1 MFKKGITLL
10 NKIKGDKFPALD
22 MFDSESSISKELEEE
37 NYTSIKNIINNTNLY
52 RTKTQMNQPKSQ
64 MLSQRYEEF
73 KRKNVIKENQIK
85 NKGIQSNKF
94 VKKEIMFNNNIP
106 SNNNQKDS
114 EQNTNVLLRKNNL
127 LNKNSNNN
135 NINKNQNQSNNK
147 ENEKN
152 NDNRIKNIPISLK
165 RVNLYRKRSLS
176 RNSQSQ
182 RNTTEPYIH
191 KSPFQKRKCS
201 MNNYRN
207 QNKLETEYNNYN
219 TNPIPKIYQSPTKS
233 NLIPKPNFRNN
244 IVKGKNTFNNN
255 YNSNSNK
262 KFIKKNENEM
272 HEIDYL
278 TQTNEYFKMKGLS
291 LEERIDFEYYTIKI
305 QAFYRGYLTRKRFY
319 SLINNCLKIN
329 NGINLLQKIFSNKKY
344 NIFGIIKNF
353 NKNNNNNLNNLRSKP
368 INNPTSLQ
376 NNKLLRKLK
385 AIENHFKNANIDN
398 INKII
403 INIPKIIKIND
414 SNIFFKRKLSLTHL
428 ITKIDF
434 KINKILNINFEKFKK
449 NTLYSK
455 NSISEEKEKISN
467 QSDKVNNEELRIKAL
482 RNLVRKKIF
491 KSKEILHR
499 GFIKYYY
506 SALYIHLNW
515 YIYVVNQLTYTQNY
529 ATPYTNF
536 NRSESLRTDNITRK
550 TIKPVDNNN
559 TITTKYSNDVD
570 DAIRQ
575 SIRTIKKIND
585 SESPDDALRESI
597 MCINKIN
604 DELSKDAIEK
614 KKAER
619 NKQLKDLVVKRLKEI
634 RNDMHKA
641 FTKFYYQGLL
651 VAKHENKENK
661 ENKENLENKDN
672 KDSKEIKISGN
683 EENNEI
689 TKGPTILR
697 GKKKDKTNPALDRRN
712 KARNLRK
719 LMMKKEKE
727 KMDKLRSY
735 FYKFYSNG
743 MLLQLK
749 KNAKKSFSAKNV
761 IVNIDDLIE
770 KKLEEKEKELTYM
783 DKKLIEMEIEKE
795 KLRKKRIELL
805 KNIFY
810 KTDRQYAII
819 KRKVIETWNLR
830 AKILSLSTI
839 KNSLKKSD
847 AKKKKK
853 LKKSTKSKKE
863 NKNDNNNELENELK
877 KENK

>member
-64 MLSQRYEEF
+64 ILSQRYEEF

-114 EQNTNVLLRKNNL
+114 EQNSNVLLRKNNL

-135 NINKNQNQSNNK
+135 NINKNQNQNNNK
-147 ENEKN
+147 ENVKN

-182 RNTTEPYIH
+182 RNTSEPYIH

-244 IVKGKNTFNNN
+244 IVKGKNTFNSN

-368 INNPTSLQ
+368 ISNPTSLQ

-385 AIENHFKNANIDN
+385 AIENHFKDANIDN

-403 INIPKIIKIND
+403 INIPKIVKIND
-414 SNIFFKRKLSLTHL
+414 SDNFFKRKLSLKLL
-428 ITKIDF
+428 ITKTDF
-434 KINKILNINFEKFKK
+434 KIKKILNINFEKFKK

-455 NSISEEKEKISN
+455 NSIIEEKEKISN
-467 QSDKVNNEELRIKAL
+467 QPDKENEEELRIKAL

-491 KSKEILHR
+491 KNKEVLHR

-515 YIYVVNQLTYTQNY
+515 YIYVVNQLTYTQNL
-529 ATPYTNF
+529 TTSYTSL
-536 NRSESLRTDNITRK
+536 NRSESLKTDNITRK
-550 TIKPVDNNN
+550 TIMPGDNNN
-559 TITTKYSNDVD
+559 NFTSKYSDEVD
-570 DAIRQ
+570 NAIRQ
-575 SIRTIKKIND
+575 SVRTIKKIND

-604 DELSKDAIEK
+604 DQLSKEAIEK
-614 KKAER
+614 QKTER

-634 RNDMHKA
+634 KHDMHKA

-661 ENKENLENKDN
+661 NSE
-672 KDSKEIKISGN
+672 EIKISGN

-697 GKKKDKTNPALDRRN
+697 GKKKDNNNPALDRRN

-727 KMDKLRSY
+727 KMDKLRFY
-735 FYKFYSNG
+735 FYKFHSNG
-743 MLLQLK
+743 MLYQLK

-761 IVNIDDLIE
+761 IINIEDIID

-783 DKKLIEMEIEKE
+783 DKKFIEMEIEKE
-795 KLRKKRIELL
+795 KLRKKKIELL

-819 KRKVIETWNLR
+819 KKKVIEKWNLR

-839 KNSLKKSD
+839 KTNLKKSD

-863 NKNDNNNELENELK
+863 NKNENELENKLK
-877 KENK
+877 EENK